1 MLLVVALAGSLG
13 GRPVAQAP
21 NQADADRMVTKLAA
35 LVTHGEANR
44 PATAPPIQTTFTD
57 REANAY
63 FGIYGREFLP
73 AGVVNPQVTIGDR
86 GRVTARATVDLDQVR
101 KSQDRGWLDPLR
113 YVTGS
118 LELAAAGVV
127 LGANRVGVF
136 QFESASLGGVP
147 VSKSLLQELVRFYT
161 TSPDLPNGFDLD
173 KPFELPSGIRD
184 LRSTPG
190 TAIITQ

>member
-1 MLLVVALAGSLG
+1 
-13 GRPVAQAP
+13 
-21 NQADADRMVTKLAA
+21 
-35 LVTHGEANR
+35 
-44 PATAPPIQTTFTD
+44 
-57 REANAY
+57 
-63 FGIYGREFLP
+63 
-73 AGVVNPQVTIGDR
+73 
-86 GRVTARATVDLDQVR
+86 
-101 KSQDRGWLDPLR
+101 
-113 YVTGS
+113 
-118 LELAAAGVV
+118 V